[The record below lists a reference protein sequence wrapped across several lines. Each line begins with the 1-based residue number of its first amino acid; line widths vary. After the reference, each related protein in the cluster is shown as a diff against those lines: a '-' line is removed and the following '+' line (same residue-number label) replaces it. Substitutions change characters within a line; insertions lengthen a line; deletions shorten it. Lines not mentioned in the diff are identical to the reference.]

1 MLQMEKRAAQAGA
14 AGGPSRV
21 RLVCAS
27 PQHRALTLAES
38 HAALEP
44 AAISFRPLAHSQG
57 FIKHA

>member
-1 MLQMEKRAAQAGA
+1 MEKRAAQAGA

-27 PQHRALTLAES
+27 PQQRALTLAES

-44 AAISFRPLAHSQG
+44 ATISFRPLAHSQG
-57 FIKHA
+57 LIKHA